1 MIKELVT
8 GRCGIVKDLR
18 INREIKS
25 ATVRVIN
32 EEGQPLG
39 VISLDEAVANAE
51 RVGLDLVEV
60 SSNTEPPVCK
70 IMDYGKYRYKQSKK
84 LHDARKS
91 QTVIHV
97 KEIRL
102 RPKTE
107 AHDLQTKIKHIKKF
121 LEQHDKVKVS
131 MMFRGREIAFTE
143 IGRKL
148 MDQIKA
154 ALTDECI
161 MDQEPRLEGRNM
173 VMIVSPKK

>member
-1 MIKELVT
+1 LL
-8 GRCGIVKDLR
+8 GRCRIVKDLR

-39 VISLDEAVANAE
+39 IISLDEAIANAE

-84 LHDARKS
+84 IHDARKS

-121 LEQHDKVKVS
+121 LEQHNKVKIS

-148 MDQIKA
+148 MDQIKG
-154 ALTDECI
+154 ALADECI

>member
-1 MIKELVT
+1 M
-8 GRCGIVKDLR
+8 VKDLR

-25 ATVRVIN
+25 ATVRVIT
-32 EEGQPLG
+32 EEAKQLG
-39 VISLDEAVANAE
+39 VISLEEALAYAE
-51 RVGLDLVEV
+51 KAGLDLVEV
-60 SSNTEPPVCK
+60 SPTAEPPVCK

-84 LHDARKS
+84 LHDAKKS

-107 AHDLQTKIKHIKKF
+107 EHDVQVKVKHIKKF
-121 LEQHDKVKVS
+121 LEKHDKVKIS
-131 MMFRGREIAFTE
+131 LMFRGREIAFTE

-148 MDQIKA
+148 MEEIKSQLA
-154 ALTDECI
+154 DDCVI
-161 MDQEPRLEGRNM
+161 DQEPRLEGRNM

>member
-1 MIKELVT
+1 MIT
-8 GRCGIVKDLR
+8 
-18 INREIKS
+18 
-25 ATVRVIN
+25 
-32 EEGQPLG
+32 EEGQQLG
-39 VISLDEAVANAE
+39 VISLDEAVAHAE

-60 SSNTEPPVCK
+60 SANTDPPVCK

-84 LHDARKS
+84 LHDAKKS

-107 AHDLQTKIKHIKKF
+107 AHDLQVKIKHIKSF
-121 LEQHDKVKVS
+121 LEKHDKVKVS

-143 IGRKL
+143 IGRRI
-148 MDQIKA
+148 MDQIKKELA
-154 ALTDECI
+154 NDCI